1 MTGRQQRGTLIFL
14 LLTLA
19 VRLYWAYAAPLAND
33 EAYYWDWSRALQL
46 SFIDHPPAVAWVAAL
61 GDAIIGSQTALG
73 PRFLLPFL
81 HLAATLVLLACA
93 KVLKGDRLTRAQVW
107 TLLVFTEVVPAFSL
121 EGVLLLP
128 DSGLLLALALSLYTF
143 LRAASSERGCAW
155 RWVLPAGL
163 AVGAAGLC
171 KYHAA
176 PIACGLGIGL
186 LIYGSRRQ
194 RLGEFVRFLIVTAL
208 LALLVTSPVLIWNA
222 SHDWASFRF
231 QSAHGFAGLSFT
243 PLAAARV
250 YFGQLLI
257 LSPLVVIGT
266 IQGIWRQR
274 DLSLTLLPVA
284 AAAPLFALLEILAF
298 GKQMLPHWLAP
309 ACWMVLPLLAL
320 TSWPRW
326 AFRANVVLAVSIA
339 WVLPWVLTLKPLREA
354 LVNSFDGKPGPLS
367 ELTLW
372 QPLSESL
379 MQDARVASYLKAD
392 GKAVEQGNCPQTITV
407 ASLRWFWSAQLAFHL
422 PGQPRVVSLDQNHR
436 SYYNYRDY
444 LPDYAN
450 CPVLL
455 IADARHVDADQ
466 LRKVL
471 GDWQQWS
478 VLVPSHRDTD
488 VIALYGRFRSL
499 AELEQAAAAMHSYG
513 GGAHPAAY

>member
-1 MTGRQQRGTLIFL
+1 MTGRQQREALIFL
-14 LLTLA
+14 LVTLA
-19 VRLYWAYAAPLAND
+19 VRLFWAYAAPLAND
-33 EAYYWDWSRALQL
+33 EAYYWDWSRSLQL

-61 GDAIIGSQTALG
+61 GDAMIGPQTALG

-93 KVLKGDRLTRAQVW
+93 KVLKGGPLNRGQVW
-107 TLLVFTEVVPAFSL
+107 TLLVLTEVVPAFSL

-128 DSGLLLALALSLYTF
+128 DSGLLLALAFSLYTF
-143 LRAASSERGCAW
+143 LRAASSESGRAW

-176 PIACGLGIGL
+176 PIACGLGLGL
-186 LIYGSRRQ
+186 LLYGSYRQ
-194 RLGEFVRFLIVTAL
+194 RLGEFVQFLVFTAA
-208 LALLVTSPVLIWNA
+208 LAVIVTSPVFIWNSA
-222 SHDWASFRF
+222 HDWASFRF
-231 QSAHGFAGLSFT
+231 QSAHGFSGLSFT

-250 YFGQLLI
+250 YLGQLLI

-274 DLSLTLLPVA
+274 DLSLTILPVA
-284 AAAPLFALLEILAF
+284 AAVPLFALLEMLAF

-320 TSWPRW
+320 TTWPRW
-326 AFRANVVLAVSIA
+326 AWRANLVLALLIS

-354 LVNSFDGKPGPLS
+354 LVNSFEGKPGPLS

-379 MQDARVASYLKAD
+379 TQDLRVASYLQAG
-392 GKAVEQGNCPQTITV
+392 GKDVDQGGCPQTITV

-450 CPVLL
+450 CPVLV
-455 IADARHVDADQ
+455 IADARHLDADQ
-466 LRKVL
+466 LHKVL

-478 VLVPSHRDTD
+478 VFVPSHRDTE
-488 VIALYGRFRSL
+488 VIAIYGRFRSRG
-499 AELEQAAAAMHSYG
+499 ELQQAAAAMHSYG
-513 GGAHPAAY
+513 GGDHPAAY

>member
-33 EAYYWDWSRALQL
+33 EAYYWDWSRSLQL

-61 GDAIIGSQTALG
+61 GNAIIGSQTALG

-93 KVLKGDRLTRAQVW
+93 KVLKGDRLTRSQIW

-143 LRAASSERGCAW
+143 LRAASSERGRAW

-194 RLGEFVRFLIVTAL
+194 RLVEFVGFLIVTAV

-222 SHDWASFRF
+222 AHDWASFRF

-250 YFGQLLI
+250 YLGQLLI

-320 TSWPRW
+320 TNWPRW
-326 AFRANVVLAVSIA
+326 AFRANFVLAVIIA
-339 WVLPWVLTLKPLREA
+339 WVLPWVLTLTPLREA

-372 QPLSESL
+372 QPLQQL
-379 MQDARVASYLKAD
+379 
-392 GKAVEQGNCPQTITV
+392 
-407 ASLRWFWSAQLAFHL
+407 LRS
-422 PGQPRVVSLDQNHR
+422 NH
-436 SYYNYRDY
+436 
-444 LPDYAN
+444 
-450 CPVLL
+450 
-455 IADARHVDADQ
+455 Q
-466 LRKVL
+466 LRPKQFL
-471 GDWQQWS
+471 
-478 VLVPSHRDTD
+478 T
-488 VIALYGRFRSL
+488 
-499 AELEQAAAAMHSYG
+499 
-513 GGAHPAAY
+513 

>member
-61 GDAIIGSQTALG
+61 GDAIMGSQTALG

-93 KVLKGDRLTRAQVW
+93 GVLKGERLTRAQVW

-143 LRAASSERGCAW
+143 LRAASSEHGRAW

-171 KYHAA
+171 KYHAV

-194 RLGEFVRFLIVTAL
+194 RLGEFVGFLIVTAL

-250 YFGQLLI
+250 YLGQLLI

-326 AFRANVVLAVSIA
+326 AFRANFVLAVIIA
-339 WVLPWVLTLKPLREA
+339 WGLPWVLTLKPLREA

-379 MQDARVASYLKAD
+379 MQDARVVSYLKAD

-450 CPVLL
+450 CPVLV

-466 LRKVL
+466 LRQVL

-499 AELEQAAAAMHSYG
+499 AELEQAASAMHSYG